1 MKRMLSILLAMAV
14 VWMLALPCAAAG
26 EGITITNATAKPGET
41 VYLRVALN
49 EDLDGDS
56 IGISYSFDSSL
67 LKDQYRYST
76 WERNGTMQDFSYKK
90 SGVWANSAAEN
101 LQGDICTLAFKVRDN
116 AEFLETKIT
125 CYVTIKND
133 GQLVGEY
140 TAEATV
146 CVPCEHQY
154 GEPVS
159 DGVFGHSNTCELCGH
174 KVTKSHEWQEKE
186 QIEDPENEK
195 LILQISECSVCGEQK
210 ETPVE
215 LKQDDTIP
223 TDPIH
228 PTEPTVTMPEPTEP
242 DFPTKPQG
250 NASQPGGPDRE
261 PEHGDKE
268 NHVDDNRDDY
278 DQDDNQNQEPNTQNG
293 QSNHDDK
300 NQPQDN
306 QNAQDDKENSG
317 NSGNS
322 NNGQGEHKGDNDE
335 TPPDSP
341 VNPDTHE
348 PGKEDPDGG
357 DAHAGHDHS
366 AEDSH
371 AETTVPKV
379 IFGNDKDET
388 EEHESHQYEHT
399 EEEPQNPNVGAIVV
413 AVVLVALM
421 VGLPVYIF
429 KGRKRI

>member
-1 MKRMLSILLAMAV
+1 M
-14 VWMLALPCAAAG
+14 
-26 EGITITNATAKPGET
+26 
-41 VYLRVALN
+41 
-49 EDLDGDS
+49 S
-56 IGISYSFDSSL
+56 IGYTFDSNL

-76 WERNGTMQDFSYKK
+76 WERAGTMQDFNYKK

-101 LQGDICTLAFKVRDN
+101 LRGDICTLAFKVRDN
-116 AEFLETKIT
+116 AKFTETKIT
-125 CYVTIKND
+125 CDVTIKND

-223 TDPIH
+223 TGPIH
-228 PTEPTVTMPEPTEP
+228 PTEPTYPTEETTEPTQPTEPTVTMPEPTEP

-268 NHVDDNRDDY
+268 NHVDDNRDDH
-278 DQDDNQNQEPNTQNG
+278 DQDDNQNQEPNTQNGQDNKNEQSQSQNGQGGQNG

-306 QNAQDDKENSG
+306 QNAQNGKDEPS

-322 NNGQGEHKGDNDE
+322 NNGQGVHGE
-335 TPPDSP
+335 TPSDSP
-341 VNPDTHE
+341 LNPDTHE
-348 PGKEDPDGG
+348 PDKEKPDEE
-357 DAHAGHDHS
+357 DAHAGHNHS

-379 IFGNDKDET
+379 VFGNDKGET
-388 EEHESHQYEHT
+388 EGHEPHPHEHT
-399 EEEPQNPNVGAIVV
+399 AEEPQNPNVGAIVA

-421 VGLPVYIF
+421 VGLPIYIF
-429 KGRKRI
+429 KGKKRI

>member
-90 SGVWANSAAEN
+90 SGVWATSAAEN

-133 GQLVGEY
+133 AQLVGEY

-146 CVPCEHQY
+146 SIPCEHQY
-154 GEPVS
+154 GETVS
-159 DGVFGHSNTCELCGH
+159 DGAFGHSNTCELCGH
-174 KVTKSHEWQEKE
+174 KVTKSHQWQEGE
-186 QIEDPENEK
+186 QIKDPENERI
-195 LILQISECSVCGEQK
+195 ILQISECSVCGEQK
-210 ETPVE
+210 KTPVE
-215 LKQDDTIP
+215 MKQEDTIP

-228 PTEPTVTMPEPTEP
+228 PTEPTYPTEENTEPSQPTEPTVTMPEPTEP
-242 DFPTKPQG
+242 NFPTKPQG
-250 NASQPGGPDRE
+250 NVPQPGDPDRE
-261 PEHGDKE
+261 PENGDK
-268 NHVDDNRDDY
+268 DDHDHDG
-278 DQDDNQNQEPNTQNG
+278 NQNQEQN
-293 QSNHDDK
+293 N
-300 NQPQDN
+300 QDN
-306 QNAQDDKENSG
+306 PNGQDDKENSG

-388 EEHESHQYEHT
+388 EEHESHQHEHT